1 MKKERIPVAAE
12 GYPFIGYS
20 ALLSIL
26 SGLLGFPLIT
36 LILLVATTFI
46 LMFFRDPERTTPEID
61 RGVIS
66 PADGKI
72 IFVETTRD
80 ERFADE
86 DVLKISIFM
95 NVFNVHVNRIPFS
108 GTVNKVHHVPGS
120 FLAADSEKAHLN
132 NEYCAVT
139 IITGDQKEITMVQ
152 IAGLIARRIICRLE
166 TGDEIKRG
174 KRYGLIRFGSRVDL
188 YLPRQ
193 SNPAVGWGQGSRR
206 GEPAGLSRIIA
217 ARSWVSWTVLSQESR
232 FLSIFFTC
240 RRRQMLLA
248 PQLVN
253 SCALSVARQKVV
265 NSILPFLA
273 AKKFAPPPI
282 EPERPYSISS
292 EPGLSIVV

>member
-20 ALLSIL
+20 ALLTLL

-61 RGVIS
+61 RGVFS

-95 NVFNVHVNRIPFS
+95 NVFNVHVNRIPIS
-108 GTVNKVHHVPGS
+108 GTVKKVHHVPGS
-120 FLAADSEKAHLN
+120 FLAADNEKAHLN
-132 NEYCAVT
+132 NEYCAVKIST
-139 IITGDQKEITMVQ
+139 ADQRDITMVQ

-166 TGDEIKRG
+166 TEDPVKRG
-174 KRYGLIRFGSRVDL
+174 ERYGLIRFGSRVDL
-188 YLPRQ
+188 YLPHQ
-193 SNPAVGWGQGSRR
+193 SNAAVKVGDKVVA
-206 GEPAGLSRIIA
+206 GES
-217 ARSWVSWTVLSQESR
+217 
-232 FLSIFFTC
+232 
-240 RRRQMLLA
+240 LLA
-248 PQLVN
+248 YL
-253 SCALSVARQKVV
+253 
-265 NSILPFLA
+265 
-273 AKKFAPPPI
+273 
-282 EPERPYSISS
+282 
-292 EPGLSIVV
+292 G